1 MIDYILMAI
10 MMISATNVDQNQS
23 EMAGAVARYLERV
36 IDELSVRAEEE
47 NVFRLEI
54 SVSQLVIM

>member
-1 MIDYILMAI
+1 LIDYILMAI